1 MHKTESKTGRLRYLV
16 VVGLLAEV
24 AEDNL
29 FEQLAVGVV
38 LRKKTHLYFRALFTM
53 AVPSLSWQNDHPA
66 FILSGF
72 KRRSDKKKIVL
83 LTWYRV
89 SASIRL

>member
-1 MHKTESKTGRLRYLV
+1 MNIRLWCEVTFEFRPEPVLANHRFSRKDSNQKRKCRREPNQKGRLRYLV

-38 LRKKTHLYFRALFTM
+38 LRKKTHLSLRALFTM
-53 AVPSLSWQNDHPA
+53 AVPSLSW
-66 FILSGF
+66 
-72 KRRSDKKKIVL
+72 
-83 LTWYRV
+83 
-89 SASIRL
+89 